1 MSSAYGGFGPSV
13 APAMPLAAPPG
24 LPYNAPPVAAGASN
38 PMLTSG
44 YGNYHLFHHLA
55 ALKIKPSNPHY
66 HLIVTNPA
74 LLHNPAFMQ
83 AAIQCGKLTRKHKG
97 DDSSDSGGG
106 TGKVSRDFKGVSQ
119 LHRRL
124 LKKPSKLLRAFDK
137 GVVDELGAHNTPWTY
152 RDLNRAINWGKMR
165 GLQRCHAVVGDIL
178 LALKMNQLGRGV
190 VLSVQ
195 LLKALQ
201 QVVLDDGGWQV
212 AMMLIPVP
220 DPIYRKDFGGMEDEV
235 QIISAHQKAVS
246 DLKKNSRA
254 VVDAN
259 KDAHNK

>member
-1 MSSAYGGFGPSV
+1 
-13 APAMPLAAPPG
+13 
-24 LPYNAPPVAAGASN
+24 
-38 PMLTSG
+38 MLTPG